1 MQLATSIYSIQY
13 VATDDEVVSFRNAIE
28 ANALRIGQRDAL
40 KESLK
45 QQIDSNVPYIQYSA
59 IADLKNLRLLTPSDL
74 LDLGRYYRLP
84 SLFQWAA
91 ERLMY
96 QYVPVGGLRA
106 LVGVATAAKGLAAA
120 TAIAVLR
127 SIAVLLLA
135 QPPFEWSNV
144 SSEMTCS
151 NDGPVAAVAI
161 RNHRAHQICRD
172 LDHIT
177 SNPVA
182 KIGPSTGHGRAA
194 PSSAQMSIS

>member
-1 MQLATSIYSIQY
+1 MQLASSIYSIQY

-74 LDLGRYYRLP
+74 LDLGRYHRLP

-106 LVGVATAAKGLAAA
+106 
-120 TAIAVLR
+120 
-127 SIAVLLLA
+127 
-135 QPPFEWSNV
+135 
-144 SSEMTCS
+144 
-151 NDGPVAAVAI
+151 
-161 RNHRAHQICRD
+161 
-172 LDHIT
+172 
-177 SNPVA
+177 
-182 KIGPSTGHGRAA
+182 
-194 PSSAQMSIS
+194 